1 MNNSTKNQIW
11 KYKMLMKTKRISCES
26 ARSICIVKT
35 LERLGY
41 FPSRTSER
49 EAWFLSP
56 LRSETQASFKVS
68 LPLNRWYD
76 FGIGKGGNVIDLVCL
91 IWKCSVMDA
100 LSYLSEELP
109 VLSYSGK
116 NEFRERKTKPKN
128 IVLRVKTIEHPLLK
142 SYLISRKISI
152 SVARTYCRE
161 IWYTCNERKFFAVGL
176 ENHLQGWELRNL
188 YAKSSTSPKSYSF
201 RQKDKQHL
209 IVLEGMFDLLSL
221 AIISP
226 AEVENSDLLIL
237 NSLSFIPDV
246 LPLLENYVSIN
257 LYLDRDFPGI
267 EATGNLLGSSPRSI
281 DRSSIYTGFKDLN
294 EKLLNT
300 K

>member
-1 MNNSTKNQIW
+1 
-11 KYKMLMKTKRISCES
+11 MLMKIKRISCES
-26 ARSICIVKT
+26 ARNICIVKT
-35 LERLGY
+35 LESFGH

-76 FGIGKGGNVIDLVCL
+76 FGIGKGGNVIDLMCL
-91 IWKCSVMDA
+91 ISNCSVKDA
-100 LSYLSEELP
+100 LSYFSNELP
-109 VLSYSGK
+109 VLSNYGK
-116 NEFRERKTKPKN
+116 YEFRERKTKPKN
-128 IVLRVKTIEHPLLK
+128 TVLRVKTIEHPLLK
-142 SYLISRKISI
+142 KYLISRKISI

-161 IWYTCNERKFFAVGL
+161 VWFEYNGKKFFAVGL
-176 ENHLQGWELRNL
+176 ENHLKGWELRNL
-188 YAKSSTSPKSYSF
+188 FAKSSTSPKSYSY
-201 RQKDKQHL
+201 RNKGKKHL
-209 IVLEGMFDLLSL
+209 LVLEGMFDLLSL

-237 NSLSFIPDV
+237 NSLSFIPEI
-246 LPLLENYVSIN
+246 LPLLENYVTIN
-257 LYLDRDFPGI
+257 LYLDRDFSGI
-267 EATGNLLGSSPRSI
+267 EATSTMLRTSPGSI

-294 EKLLNT
+294 EKLLKT

>member
-1 MNNSTKNQIW
+1 
-11 KYKMLMKTKRISCES
+11 MKTKRISCES

-35 LERLGY
+35 LERLGH

-91 IWKCSVMDA
+91 ISKCSVIDA
-100 LSYLSEELP
+100 LSYFSNELP
-109 VLSYSGK
+109 VLSYNGNYES
-116 NEFRERKTKPKN
+116 REWKTKPKN
-128 IVLRVKTIEHPLLK
+128 TVLRVKAIEHPILK
-142 SYLISRKISI
+142 KYLISRKIPI
-152 SVARTYCRE
+152 SVAKTFCRE
-161 IWYTCNERKFFAVGL
+161 IWYKCNEREFFAVGL
-176 ENHLQGWELRNL
+176 ENHMQGWELRNI
-188 YAKSSTSPKSYSF
+188 YSKSSTSPKSYSY
-201 RQKDKQHL
+201 RKKNKKYL
-209 IVLEGMFDLLSL
+209 IILEGMFDLLSL

-226 AEVENSDLLIL
+226 GEVEKSDLLIL
-237 NSLSFIPDV
+237 NSLSFIPEI
-246 LPLLENYVSIN
+246 LPLLENYVTIN
-257 LYLDRDFPGI
+257 LYLDRDFSGI
-267 EATGNLLGSSPRSI
+267 EATSNLLRSCSGSV

>member
-1 MNNSTKNQIW
+1 
-11 KYKMLMKTKRISCES
+11 MKTKRISCES

-35 LERLGY
+35 LERFGH
-41 FPSRTSER
+41 FPSRTSEK

-68 LPLNRWYD
+68 LPMNRWYD

-91 IWKCSVMDA
+91 ISNCSVIDA
-100 LSYLSEELP
+100 LSYFSNELP
-109 VLSYSGK
+109 VLSYYGNYQS
-116 NEFRERKTKPKN
+116 RERKTKPKN
-128 IVLRVKTIEHPLLK
+128 TVLRVKTIEHPLLK
-142 SYLISRKISI
+142 KYLISRKIPI
-152 SVARTYCRE
+152 SVAKIYCRE
-161 IWYTCNERKFFAVGL
+161 IWFECNGRIFFAVGL
-176 ENHLQGWELRNL
+176 ENHLHGWELRNL
-188 YAKSSTSPKSYSF
+188 YAKSSTSPKSYSY
-201 RQKDKQHL
+201 RKKDKQHL

-237 NSLSFIPDV
+237 NSLSFIPQI
-246 LPLLENYVSIN
+246 LTLLENYVTIN
-257 LYLDRDFPGI
+257 LYLDRDFSGI
-267 EATGNLLGSSPRSI
+267 EATSTMLRTSPGSI

-294 EKLLNT
+294 EKLLKT